1 MNDEHAERPPRSSFI
16 VHRSSLNYDAFLERD
31 VVGIRAAIAE
41 FRREHSSHDLFLAV
55 ARFAVLAYAPSQH
68 AKHALIAC
76 LSAYDVREHL
86 GDRWDELLTECAIY
100 AAQSRQPWSE
110 PPILDPPR
118 LDDDQRGDIEELRAA
133 VADGDRLRA
142 ERWLAK
148 RIDDHDLANDYFIVA
163 ADDFEDLGH
172 KLIVANAAWRLAE
185 ILGEKGRFATLRVGV
200 WEMTAYKGERYE
212 ERGAAVDPDV
222 LIERATDIESLHRV
236 FLYFAARE
244 PVRTRVYDYLATV
257 TPSGSEGP
265 GRPGGAI
272 PLPIYSLAND
282 YAAYL
287 KSWAIGDENL
297 KQAAR
302 HNLDHGPNFADWSF
316 A

>member
-1 MNDEHAERPPRSSFI
+1 MSLYDPFI
-16 VHRSSLNYDAFLERD
+16 ERD
-31 VVGIRAAIAE
+31 VDGIRAAIAE

-76 LSAYDVREHL
+76 LSAYDVREQL

-118 LDDDQRGDIEELRAA
+118 LDGDQRGDIEELRAA
-133 VADGDRLRA
+133 VAEGDRLRA

-148 RIDDHDLANDYFIVA
+148 RIDDDDLANDYFTIA

-172 KLIVANAAWRLAE
+172 KLIVANAAWRLAG
-185 ILGEKGRFATLRVGV
+185 ILGEKGRFAALRVGV

-212 ERGAAVDPDV
+212 ERGAAVDLGA
-222 LIERATDIESLHRV
+222 LIERASDIESLHRV
-236 FLYFAARE
+236 FLYFAARD
-244 PVRTRVYDYLATV
+244 PVRARVHDYLASV
-257 TPSGSEGP
+257 TPSVREGP
-265 GRPGGAI
+265 GKAGGAI
-272 PLPIYSLAND
+272 TLPIYPLAKD

-287 KSWAIGDENL
+287 KSWSIGDEAL
-297 KQAAR
+297 KQAAK
-302 HNLDHGPNFADWSF
+302 HNLDHGPNFAEWSF

>member
-1 MNDEHAERPPRSSFI
+1 M
-16 VHRSSLNYDAFLERD
+16 NYDAFVERD
-31 VVGIRAAIAE
+31 ETGIRAAIAD
-41 FRREHSSHDLFLAV
+41 FRREHSSHDLFVAV

-68 AKHALIAC
+68 AKHALIAY
-76 LSAYDVREHL
+76 LSAYDVRAQL

-118 LDDDQRGDIEELRAA
+118 LDDDQRGDIDELRAA
-133 VADGDRLRA
+133 IGDGDRLRA

-148 RIDDHDLANDYFIVA
+148 RIDDHDLSNDYFTVA

-200 WEMTAYKGERYE
+200 WEMTAYRGERYE
-212 ERGAAVDPDV
+212 ERGAVVDPDALLAQLV
-222 LIERATDIESLHRV
+222 HRANDIESLHRV
-236 FLYFAARE
+236 FLFFAARD
-244 PVRTRVYDYLATV
+244 PVCTRVHDYLSHL

-265 GRPGGAI
+265 GRAGEAI
-272 PLPIYSLAND
+272 GLPIYPLAKD

-287 KSWAIGDENL
+287 KSWSIGDEKL
-297 KQAAR
+297 KQAAKY
-302 HNLDHGPNFADWSF
+302 NLDQGPNFAEWSF